1 MTDRSERTELPSI
14 NIALNNFYRQRT
26 RVFTKEFAR
35 VSLTPLQAGII
46 WGLNESDGRI
56 QKDLAQSLNI
66 SPSAMVGIVNALV
79 DAGFIERCYS
89 PSDRRAVH
97 LFLTE
102 KGREMADKVHEI
114 VQVKEA
120 KYLQDLTPDEQ
131 EQLRLLLIKGCRSWE
146 RHEEL

>member
-1 MTDRSERTELPSI
+1 MADHSEPIELRSI
-14 NIALNNFYRQRT
+14 NIALNTFYRQRT
-26 RVFTKEFAR
+26 RVFTKEFAK
-35 VSLTPLQAGII
+35 VNLTSLQAGII
-46 WGLNESDGRI
+46 WGLNEGDGRI

-89 PSDRRAVH
+89 SSDRRVVR

-102 KGREMADKVHEI
+102 SGKEMADKVHEI
-114 VQVKEA
+114 VQVNEA

-146 RHEEL
+146 RHEDN